1 MFSDAILAI
10 TITIM
15 VLGLQ
20 APATLRWKAFIP
32 ALPAI
37 GIYAIVFLLLVTLLT
52 MDGGIFARVRGINRV
67 MM

>member
-52 MDGGIFARVRGINRV
+52 MDCGIFALVQGINRV